1 MHSSKGVACAMWKDK
16 RPVLLISTHAV
27 PVQLPCTH
35 PDLLVK
41 VPRWNSA
48 VRDAIHTSPIHL
60 EYTTFMHGV
69 DVAD

>member
-1 MHSSKGVACAMWKDK
+1 MHSSKGVACAMWKDMK
-16 RPVLLISTHAV
+16 PVLLISTHVV
-27 PVQLPCTH
+27 PVQPPCTH
-35 PDLLVK
+35 SDLFAK
-41 VPRWNSA
+41 IPRRNGA